1 MEGHSGMTNESDK
14 RITTV
19 LQVSV
24 CDVRPTGDRL
34 LTEQGKVSPVSCRT
48 PTLGKEVS
56 AGDGPGRRR
65 DLARELELSLA
76 AAGAP

>member
-34 LTEQGKVSPVSCRT
+34 LTEQGKVRPVSCRT

-56 AGDGPGRRR
+56 TGDGRRR